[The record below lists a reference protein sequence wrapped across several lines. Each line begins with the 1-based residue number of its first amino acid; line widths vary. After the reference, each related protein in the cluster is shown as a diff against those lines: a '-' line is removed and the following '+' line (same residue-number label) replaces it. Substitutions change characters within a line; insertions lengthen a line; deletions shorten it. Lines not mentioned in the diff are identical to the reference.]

1 MEPIKLPWMDDSE
14 IGELVREQS
23 ICRIAIN
30 GEEYPYLAPF
40 RYIVIGN
47 TLYFH
52 FTDYGR
58 KVKLLEK
65 NRKVCVQIERYQP
78 DLSSYRFVSLR
89 GELEKVDDPNEYKEA
104 VLTFS
109 KTDKK
114 MLSTKFLAAHGL
126 DPSDGWESF
135 SPRKQF
141 IIMKLEKISEKI
153 GLKSP

>member
-1 MEPIKLPWMDDSE
+1 MEPIKLPWMDDAE
-14 IGELVREQS
+14 IGELVKEQS
-23 ICRIAIN
+23 ICRLAIN

-58 KVKLLEK
+58 KMKLLEK
-65 NRKVCVQIERYQP
+65 NRKVCVQVERYQP
-78 DLSSYRFVSLR
+78 DLSNYRFVSLR
-89 GELEKVDDPNEYKEA
+89 GELKKVENPSEYKEA

-109 KTDKK
+109 EIGKK

-126 DPSDGWESF
+126 DPSEGWESF
-135 SPRKQF
+135 SPCKQF

>member
-1 MEPIKLPWMDDSE
+1 MEPVKLPWMDDAE
-14 IGELVREQS
+14 IGELVKEQR

-40 RYIVIGN
+40 RYIVIGD

-109 KTDKK
+109 ETGKK
-114 MLSTKFLAAHGL
+114 VSTKFLAAHGL
-126 DPSDGWESF
+126 DPSEGWESF
-135 SPRKQF
+135 SPCKQF
-141 IIMKLEKISEKI
+141 IIMKLKISEEI

>member
-1 MEPIKLPWMDDSE
+1 MEPIKLPSMNDTE
-14 IGELVREQS
+14 ICELIKEQS

-58 KVKLLEK
+58 KMKLLEK

-78 DLSSYRFVSLR
+78 DLSSYRFVSLS
-89 GELEKVDDPNEYKEA
+89 GELGKVDDPNEYKEA

-109 KTDKK
+109 EVGKKT
-114 MLSTKFLAAHGL
+114 LSTKFLAAHGL
-126 DPSDGWESF
+126 DPSEGWESF
-135 SPRKQF
+135 SPCKQF
-141 IIMKLEKISEKI
+141 IIMKLEKIYEKI